1 MSAWK
6 RLHGLQNEGA
16 VNINTVLRTEL
27 CRGLSHNLVA
37 LCNDLRAGAQLGF
50 FGQSGLL
57 TRPPSRSSQS
67 YALTAEP
74 GGAQRQCC
82 KLPLTK
88 AAAVSR

>member
-37 LCNDLRAGAQLGF
+37 LCNDLRAGAQHSWVFL
-50 FGQSGLL
+50 
-57 TRPPSRSSQS
+57 
-67 YALTAEP
+67 A
-74 GGAQRQCC
+74 
-82 KLPLTK
+82 K
-88 AAAVSR
+88 AACLPGHLRDQARATR